1 MCSYLVGCAVRPP
14 AVSISHPRPPAV
26 PNSNSSL
33 PEVEVE
39 SMTFIYVKPLIFED
53 IDEVIRVEV
62 MAGNEVLAG
71 QGVINVVG
79 VGAVEAMRVE
89 VVQDDTF

>member
-1 MCSYLVGCAVRPP
+1 
-14 AVSISHPRPPAV
+14 
-26 PNSNSSL
+26 
-33 PEVEVE
+33 
-39 SMTFIYVKPLIFED
+39 MTFIYVKPLMFED